1 MKALYTFLL
10 GCFCVGVT
18 LAQSDI
24 ASVEYFFDTDPGIGN
39 GMSVDIDPDV
49 EVLDQNFN
57 IPTTGL
63 SQGTHKLF
71 MRAVNVDGSTTM
83 YTYKTFRI
91 FDVPENNAADIVDAE
106 YYFNTDPG
114 LGNGTNINVA
124 DVASLDENFSIPTIG
139 LPTGTHRL
147 FLRVKNSDNSW
158 SMYAN
163 KTFRVADVP
172 YVNLADIIEVEY
184 YFNTDPGLGNGTNI
198 DVADVASLN
207 ENFSILTTGLPIGTH
222 RLFLRVKN
230 SNNSWSIHANKTF
243 RIADAS
249 HVNLADI
256 IEAEYYFN
264 TDPGL
269 GNGTNID
276 VADVA
281 SLDENFSIP
290 TTGLPIG
297 THRLFLRVKNSDNSW
312 SMYANKVF
320 RVSDIPFT
328 NNASIT
334 AAEFFIDVDPGFG
347 NAIAMSVS
355 GDDINQNLTI
365 PTSGSLSQ
373 GDHYLHIR
381 VLNADGQ
388 WSIYAREL
396 FEVEGTLG
404 LNNLDGSEIKIYPN
418 PTSDFINITLSEG
431 SQIKQAEIYDING
444 KMVFESTNHLNQI
457 NMSALESGI
466 YLLQIETETGQI
478 SKQIIKE

>member
-1 MKALYTFLL
+1 VA
-10 GCFCVGVT
+10 
-18 LAQSDI
+18 
-24 ASVEYFFDTDPGIGN
+24 
-39 GMSVDIDPDV
+39 
-49 EVLDQNFN
+49 
-57 IPTTGL
+57 
-63 SQGTHKLF
+63 
-71 MRAVNVDGSTTM
+71 
-83 YTYKTFRI
+83 
-91 FDVPENNAADIVDAE
+91 DVPDLNLADIIEAE

-114 LGNGTNINVA
+114 LGNGTNIDVA
-124 DVASLDENFSIPTIG
+124 DVASLDENFSISTTG
-139 LPTGTHRL
+139 LPIGTHRL

-163 KTFRVADVP
+163 KTFRVADAP
-172 YVNLADIIEVEY
+172 HI
-184 YFNTDPGLGNGTNI
+184 
-198 DVADVASLN
+198 
-207 ENFSILTTGLPIGTH
+207 
-222 RLFLRVKN
+222 
-230 SNNSWSIHANKTF
+230 
-243 RIADAS
+243 
-249 HVNLADI
+249 NLADI

-276 VADVA
+276 VNDVA

-347 NAIAMSVS
+347 NATAISVS

-431 SQIKQAEIYDING
+431 SQIKQAAIYDING

-457 NMSALESGI
+457 NISALESGI

-478 SKQIIKE
+478 SKRIIKE